1 MVSGKPKPGSSLA
14 EINPDVARQA
24 HGWNP
29 ATVTFKSNQKKSWIC
44 DFGHIWDAVVSHRTR
59 GQGCPYCSGHRAIVG
74 VNDLA
79 TTHPL
84 VAAQANGWDPTTVKA
99 GSKTRLEWICSDG
112 HTWTAAVSDRVLAT
126 TGCPICSGKH
136 LVTGVND
143 LATLMPELALE
154 ANGWDPKTFK
164 VGSNKKVSWLC
175 PQGHSYLA
183 TITHRSSG
191 TRCPI
196 CSSHQVL
203 AGFNDLAT
211 THTDL
216 ALEADGWDAS
226 TVQAGSHK
234 KLNWK
239 GKCGHSWNAVVS
251 SRALIG
257 SGCPMCSNKQVLI
270 GFNDLA
276 TTHPEIAAQADG
288 WDPSTVTAGH
298 DKAMR
303 WKCPSDHTY
312 SSRVYSRTGKEE
324 SACPICSNKQ
334 VLSGF
339 NDLAT
344 THPEIAAQAD
354 GWDTTKFTYGS
365 GSKKTW
371 RCEFGHQWKATITSV
386 AKGGGC
392 TICLNRVIIPGVNDL
407 VTTHP
412 KIAAQ
417 ADGWDPTTIG
427 SGHGSRKAWICSL
440 GHKWKTSPSN
450 RTLQDSECPVC
461 GGRQL
466 ETGFNDLLT
475 KFPEIAAQADG
486 WDPKLVISG
495 SNKKLNWKCE
505 KNHKWSSAVS
515 SRTSLGTGCPSCANY
530 GFDPNKDSWL
540 YLIDNNSLSMFQIGI
555 TNDPQRRLSEHGKG
569 GWEVIELRGPMDGHL
584 THQLESSCIQS
595 LVNRG
600 AILGHKS
607 GVLKFDGYTEAWTKS
622 SLNVNSIKQI
632 LDWVYEDESK

>member
-1 MVSGKPKPGSSLA
+1 MTSRKPSLA
-14 EINPDVARQA
+14 E
-24 HGWNP
+24 
-29 ATVTFKSNQKKSWIC
+29 
-44 DFGHIWDAVVSHRTR
+44 
-59 GQGCPYCSGHRAIVG
+59 
-74 VNDLA
+74 
-79 TTHPL
+79 THPEL
-84 VAAQANGWDPTTVKA
+84 AAQAD
-99 GSKTRLEWICSDG
+99 
-112 HTWTAAVSDRVLAT
+112 
-126 TGCPICSGKH
+126 
-136 LVTGVND
+136 
-143 LATLMPELALE
+143 
-154 ANGWDPKTFK
+154 GWDPKTLK
-164 VGSNKKVSWLC
+164 AGSNKKVSWLC
-175 PQGHSYLA
+175 PQGHPYMASVG
-183 TITHRSSG
+183 HRSSG
-191 TRCPI
+191 TGCPF
-196 CSSHQVL
+196 CSSHRAL

-211 THTDL
+211 THPEL
-216 ALEADGWDAS
+216 GLEAEGWDPS
-226 TVQAGSHK
+226 TIQAGSGK

-239 GKCGHSWNAVVS
+239 GKCGHSWKAVVS
-251 SRALIG
+251 SRALNG
-257 SGCPMCSNKQVLI
+257 RGCPICSGHRVHA

-288 WDPSTVTAGH
+288 WDPSTVSAGH

-303 WKCPSDHTY
+303 WRCPSDHTY

-324 SACPICSNKQ
+324 QACPICSNKQ

-392 TICLNRVIIPGVNDL
+392 TICLNRVIIPGTNDL
-407 VTTHP
+407 ATLRP
-412 KIAAQ
+412 EIAAQ

-427 SGHGSRKAWICSL
+427 SGHGSRKAWKCSL

-450 RTLQDSECPVC
+450 RTSQDSECPVC

-486 WDPKLVISG
+486 WDPAKVNAFT
-495 SNKKLNWKCE
+495 NKKMKWKCE
-505 KNHKWSSAVS
+505 QNHKWSSAVS
-515 SRTSLGTGCPSCANY
+515 NRTSVGTGCPSCANY
-530 GFDPNKDSWL
+530 GFNPDKASWL

-555 TNDPQRRLSEHGKG
+555 TNDPQRRASEHGKG
-569 GWEVIELRGPMDGHL
+569 GWEVLELRGPMDGHL

-595 LVNRG
+595 LVKRG
-600 AILGHKS
+600 AILGHKA
-607 GVLKFDGYTEAWTKS
+607 GVDKFDGYTEAWTKA
-622 SLNVNSIKQI
+622 SLNVTSIKQI
-632 LDWVYEDESK
+632 LDWVCEDEAKV